1 MATALSLGRA
11 AARTTR
17 RRLPVTATLTVAV
30 LVLGAASGALWTPL
44 AGEPLADA
52 VGYGP
57 ASVHTGHWWGLVTG
71 AFFADHPV
79 AYVAL
84 LLGVVLAGGFAEWRL
99 GTGRALVAGLVVHLV
114 AVGGAMALVLGAAGH
129 GWDWPTGLTHHS
141 DLGMTTALL
150 GAAAAAS
157 ATLSPGWRLR
167 LRALLV
173 GYAALALVVAGG
185 LADLERLLGIAAGL
199 ALGPMVASAARRRG
213 RARHADRRL
222 VVALALLVVALV
234 TLPHAVDLPW
244 PLDRRALGWPPAGPA
259 VLADIVLLLA
269 AVVLVAWPGRHRVHR
284 TPSPEPHAE
293 RQLAR
298 DRLRAVGSTNRLAW
312 MTTWPQNRW
321 FHSTTAPGYLAHRV
335 HAGVAIGLCDPVAVD
350 EPGRGLLLHE
360 FATRAHRRGLVP
372 CVFAATAETAAT
384 AVAMGWR
391 VLPVGEEAVVDLPG
405 LAFQGRA
412 WQDVRTALNHAARS
426 GITVETGRLD
436 ELPDAVRLQVAEI
449 SCGWTTGRRLPE
461 PGFTLG
467 GLDEAADPEVV
478 VSVAIDPAGVVH
490 GVTSWLPSHRPSDG
504 TVEGWTLDVMRRRE
518 GREAFRPV
526 MELLIATSLLRF
538 RDQGCAWASL
548 SASPLAA
555 TGPAADAS
563 GRSAGL
569 ELMVQRVATRL
580 EPFYGFRSLHAF
592 KAKFSPRFEPLY
604 LVYPDDVALPRITVA
619 LARAYLPE
627 ARLRDLAAL
636 WPDRHTAE
644 RPARGQASTARVTS
658 ALSTAAASSAP
669 STET

>member
-84 LLGVVLAGGFAEWRL
+84 LLGVVLGGGFAEWRL

-269 AVVLVAWPGRHRVHR
+269 AGVLVAWPVRHRVHR
-284 TPSPEPHAE
+284 APSAERHAE
-293 RQLAR
+293 RRLVR

-405 LAFQGRA
+405 LALQGRA
-412 WQDVRTALNHAARS
+412 WQDVRTALNHAARR
-426 GITVETGRLD
+426 V
-436 ELPDAVRLQVAEI
+436 
-449 SCGWTTGRRLPE
+449 
-461 PGFTLG
+461 
-467 GLDEAADPEVV
+467 
-478 VSVAIDPAGVVH
+478 DPAGVVH

-518 GREAFRPV
+518 GRDAFRPV

-604 LVYPDDVALPRITVA
+604 LVYPDDVALPRIMVA
-619 LARAYLPE
+619 LVRAYLPE
-627 ARLRDLAAL
+627 ARLRDLAVL
-636 WPDRHTAE
+636 WPDRHTEE